1 MIEVQVPAAIPRD
14 QLSLSFSIK
23 DLKGTDLIVSTPC
36 DITWLTL
43 LEDERFAVSF
53 RFVNPLVTGKHLLVA
68 AVENRQ
74 HRDIHYYEYLEGAHY
89 FSSLADQ
96 PFFGLFQP
104 AIKQHVL
111 VG

>member
-14 QLSLSFSIK
+14 QLSPSFSFK
-23 DLKGTDLIVSTPC
+23 DLKGTDLIVSTTR
-36 DITWLTL
+36 DITRMMLP
-43 LEDERFAVSF
+43 EKARFAVSF

-96 PFFGLFQP
+96 PFFGPFQP

>member
-1 MIEVQVPAAIPRD
+1 MSNIAQTAAGRRGEQRPR
-14 QLSLSFSIK
+14 L
-23 DLKGTDLIVSTPC
+23 
-36 DITWLTL
+36 
-43 LEDERFAVSF
+43 
-53 RFVNPLVTGKHLLVA
+53 A
-68 AVENRQ
+68 AVEKRQ

-96 PFFGLFQP
+96 PFFGPFQP